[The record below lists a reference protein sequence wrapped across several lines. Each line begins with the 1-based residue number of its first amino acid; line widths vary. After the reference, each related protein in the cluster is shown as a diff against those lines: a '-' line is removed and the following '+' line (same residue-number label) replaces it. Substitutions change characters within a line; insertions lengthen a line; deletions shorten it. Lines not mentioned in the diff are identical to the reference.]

1 MKNILCSKIKNFIL
15 IARTFF
21 IEILENTHR
30 ANIPSN
36 KTEAL
41 TESMN
46 MYIWAIGALNE
57 LFLRDSYTQ
66 TKS

>member
-1 MKNILCSKIKNFIL
+1 MIT
-15 IARTFF
+15 RTFF

-66 TKS
+66 TKF